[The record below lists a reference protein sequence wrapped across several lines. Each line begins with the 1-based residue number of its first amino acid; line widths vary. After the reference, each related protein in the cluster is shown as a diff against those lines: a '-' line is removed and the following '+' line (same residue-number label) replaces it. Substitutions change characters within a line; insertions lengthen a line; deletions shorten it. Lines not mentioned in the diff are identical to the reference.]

1 MNYQRKFKVIS
12 TKGLTKDL
20 ADKFTI
26 FNGVKCFSVVMFQIY
41 LVFILATKI
50 IKFFASSTQV
60 KSSVF
65 V

>member
-1 MNYQRKFKVIS
+1 MNYQRKFKAIS

-26 FNGVKCFSVVMFQIY
+26 LNGVKCFSVVTFQIY

-50 IKFFASSTQV
+50 Y
-60 KSSVF
+60 
-65 V
+65 

>member
-1 MNYQRKFKVIS
+1 MNYQRKFKAIS

-26 FNGVKCFSVVMFQIY
+26 LNGVKCFSVVMFQIY

-50 IKFFASSTQV
+50 Y
-60 KSSVF
+60 
-65 V
+65 